1 MVARSSV
8 RADPRFPSRYQRRWQ
23 ANHLFG
29 DLADR
34 YAGFYAQ
41 SDPVADRLAVWLLA
55 EGKTG
60 RALFEQALDRGIATV
75 AKPSSEL
82 RDFFEAIE
90 PIPLWVDF
98 QQINRGA
105 LAYQRFGLVGM
116 IILSAWS
123 LLNGYHSSAAVKPL
137 AITGQLRDN
146 PQRRL
151 AETARFVSEAT
162 QVNGLRRG
170 HRGHEISVRVR
181 LIHAHVRRQCLA
193 SECWKTEQ
201 WGLPIN
207 QADMFGTLLEF
218 SLLMMDGARRLGF
231 ELTESEAEAI
241 LALWRYCGHLSG
253 VDPWLL
259 SHLRAEAETRRIAE
273 LIRLVQ
279 PGPDE
284 DSVALAEALLGVPG
298 QNASG
303 KAPNSL
309 ARFVTRFH
317 HGLARALNGHEVAD
331 DLGLPDDLWQY
342 VEYPTR
348 AIIAPLERLR
358 RWVPGG
364 NRVAARIGN
373 QAVRRDLSRL
383 LRGIEPTFGAKS

>member
-1 MVARSSV
+1 MRPDA
-8 RADPRFPSRYQRRWQ
+8 PFPSRYRQRWQ
-23 ANHLFG
+23 ASHFFG
-29 DLADR
+29 DVADR
-34 YAGFYAQ
+34 YASFYTL
-41 SDPVADRLAVWLLA
+41 SDPVADQLVDWLRTQRTA
-55 EGKTG
+55 GQP
-60 RALFEQALDRGIATV
+60 LFEQALRRGIATV
-75 AKPSSEL
+75 PDAAPEL
-82 RDFFEAIE
+82 RGFFEAVE
-90 PIPLWVDF
+90 AIPRWVDF
-98 QQINRGA
+98 EQINHGA

-137 AITGQLRDN
+137 VMTGQLRHN
-146 PQRRL
+146 AQRRL

-170 HRGHEISVRVR
+170 HLGHEISVRVR
-181 LIHAHVRRQCLA
+181 LIHAHVRRDCLE
-193 SECWKTEQ
+193 SERWRTDE

-207 QADMFGTLLEF
+207 QADMLGTLLEF

-231 ELTESEAEAI
+231 ELTESEADAI

-259 SHLRAEAETRRIAE
+259 SQLQSEAKVRRIAD
-273 LIRLVQ
+273 LIHLVQ

-284 DSVALAEALLGVPG
+284 DSATLAEALLQVPG
-298 QNASG
+298 QNVPG
-303 KAPNSL
+303 KAHSWI

-317 HGLARALNGHEVAD
+317 HGLARALNGPEIAD

-342 VEYPTR
+342 VEYPAR
-348 AIIAPLERLR
+348 AIMKPLEALR
-358 RWVPGG
+358 QRVPGG

-373 QAVRRDLSRL
+373 EAVRRDIHRL
-383 LRGIEPTFGAKS
+383 LRGVEPSFGAEP